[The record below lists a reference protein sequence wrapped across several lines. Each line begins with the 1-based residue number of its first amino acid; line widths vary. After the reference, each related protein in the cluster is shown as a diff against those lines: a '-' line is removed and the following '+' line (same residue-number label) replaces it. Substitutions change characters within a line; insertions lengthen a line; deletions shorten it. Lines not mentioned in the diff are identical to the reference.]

1 MARPAPSLSLRD
13 RLARDL
19 AAPSSMEDVADRVYA
34 ATRRHIDFDF
44 ACFAT
49 TDPTTGVLTWAS
61 KTRDLGVGDV
71 DFAAAEY
78 GAPDIN
84 RFDEI
89 ARRQPPVAILSVDTD
104 GDLSRCRRHREFMSP
119 VFGFGDELRACF
131 LGRAATWAV
140 LALYRRADEPSFT
153 PADAAVIAE
162 TGAVVADA
170 VQRALFRLSPPGG
183 SHAGPDRGGP
193 AVLIVDAADQVT
205 HMTAGAR
212 AAVDVLGGLDHGQ
225 LPPGILAVVA
235 STRTSGAPLTTQT
248 LTRDGTWLSV
258 RTAALDGGGTVPD
271 VVVTVEPT
279 SRAAVSRMALAAHGL
294 TAREEDVALQV
305 LQGAHTRDIAAT
317 LHLSPYT
324 VQDHLKTI
332 FAKLGV
338 SSRREMT
345 ARLVLDA

>member
-1 MARPAPSLSLRD
+1 MARPAPSLALRD
-13 RLARDL
+13 RLERDL
-19 AAPSSMEDVADRVYA
+19 ASPSSMDDVADRVYA
-34 ATRRHIDFDF
+34 AIRRHVDFDF

-78 GAPDIN
+78 GPPDVN
-84 RFDEI
+84 KFDEI
-89 ARRQPPVAILSVDTD
+89 ARRDPPVAILSIDTD

-131 LGRAATWAV
+131 LGRAATWAA
-140 LALYRRADEPSFT
+140 LALYRRADDPPFT
-153 PADAAVIAE
+153 PADAATIAD
-162 TGAVVADA
+162 ACPVVAEA
-170 VQRALFRLSPPGG
+170 VQRTMFRLPPSGG
-183 SHAGPDRGGP
+183 PHAGTDHGGP
-193 AVLIVDAADQVT
+193 AVLIVDAGDRVT
-205 HMTAGAR
+205 HMTAGAH
-212 AAVDVLGGLDHGQ
+212 AAVEILGGLDHGQ

-235 STRTSGAPLTTQT
+235 STRTSGTPLTTQT
-248 LTRDGTWLSV
+248 LTADGTWLSV
-258 RTAALDGGGTVPD
+258 RTAPLDGSGDRPD

-279 SRAAVSRMALAAHGL
+279 SRIALSRMALAAHGL
-294 TAREEDVALQV
+294 TSREEDVALQV
-305 LQGAHTRDIAAT
+305 LQGANTRDIAAT

>member
-1 MARPAPSLSLRD
+1 MD
-13 RLARDL
+13 DL
-19 AAPSSMEDVADRVYA
+19 ADRVYSA
-34 ATRRHIDFDF
+34 IRRHVAFDF

-49 TDPTTGVLTWAS
+49 TDPTTGLITWAS

-89 ARRQPPVAILSVDTD
+89 ARRDPPVAILSIDTD
-104 GDLSRCRRHREFMSP
+104 GDLFRCRRHREFMAP

-131 LGRAATWAV
+131 LGRAATWAA
-140 LALYRRADEPSFT
+140 LALYRRADEKPFS
-153 PADAAVIAE
+153 PADAAVIAD
-162 TGAVVADA
+162 ACSVVAES
-170 VQRALFRLSPPGG
+170 VQRAMFRLPSAGNSPTDADP
-183 SHAGPDRGGP
+183 GGP
-193 AVLIVDAADQVT
+193 AVLIVDARDRVT
-205 HMTAGAR
+205 HMTAGAH
-212 AAVDVLGGLDHGQ
+212 AAVENLGGLDHGQ

-235 STRTSGAPLTTQT
+235 STRTSGTPLTTQT
-248 LTRDGTWLSV
+248 LTADGSWLSV
-258 RTAALDGGGTVPD
+258 RTAPLDGADAGPD

-279 SRAAVSRMALAAHGL
+279 SRVAVSRMALAAHGL

-305 LQGAHTRDIAAT
+305 LQGANTRDIAAT

-324 VQDHLKTI
+324 VQDHLKAI

-345 ARLVLDA
+345 ARLVLEN

>member
-1 MARPAPSLSLRD
+1 
-13 RLARDL
+13 
-19 AAPSSMEDVADRVYA
+19 MEDVAQRVYA
-34 ATRRHIDFDF
+34 AVGRHIAFDF

-49 TDPTTGVLTWAS
+49 TDPTTAVITWAS

-78 GAPDIN
+78 GGPDIN
-84 RFDEI
+84 RLDEL
-89 ARRQPPVAILSVDTD
+89 ARRDPPVGILSVDTD

-119 VFGFGDELRACF
+119 EFGFGDELRVCIV
-131 LGRAATWAV
+131 GRSAMWAAIGMYRRSDEPFFTPSEAAV
-140 LALYRRADEPSFT
+140 LAEASS
-153 PADAAVIAE
+153 VI
-162 TGAVVADA
+162 ADA
-170 VQRALFRLSPPGG
+170 VQRTMFRLPAAGG
-183 SHAGPDRGGP
+183 DHAETGAHGP
-193 AVLIVDAADQVT
+193 AVLIVGADDRVT
-205 HMTAGAR
+205 HMTAGAH
-212 AAVDVLGGLDHGQ
+212 AAVDDLGGLDHGQ
-225 LPPGILAVVA
+225 LPPGILALVA
-235 STRTSGAPLTTQT
+235 STRTSGSPLTTQT
-248 LTRDGTWLSV
+248 LTADGTWLSV
-258 RTAALDGGGTVPD
+258 RTAPLDGPGERPD

-279 SRAAVSRMALAAHGL
+279 SRLALSRLALAAHGL

-305 LQGAHTRDIAAT
+305 LQGANTRDIAAA